1 MFAQQTVFT
10 TDGVQ
15 RKVFKDTG
23 SKERYGVETKVVS
36 TKMVFTNGGFKS
48 QRVKMKGIWVE
59 MKGIGVEKIFWV
71 NQTGS
76 KKDGFHNR
84 RIQMKG
90 MGVEKIHWCQ
100 QKLFSQQVGSKRMI
114 SQQTGSQKMVFTID
128 GVQKEGFQGNRI
140 KMEGIGV
147 EKI

>member
-100 QKLFSQQVGSKRMI
+100 QKLFSQQVGSKRM
-114 SQQTGSQKMVFTID
+114 VFTTNEVTKD
-128 GVQKEGFQGNRI
+128 GFHHRRGPKGRFPKQQGQNGRYR
-140 KMEGIGV
+140 K
-147 EKI
+147 K